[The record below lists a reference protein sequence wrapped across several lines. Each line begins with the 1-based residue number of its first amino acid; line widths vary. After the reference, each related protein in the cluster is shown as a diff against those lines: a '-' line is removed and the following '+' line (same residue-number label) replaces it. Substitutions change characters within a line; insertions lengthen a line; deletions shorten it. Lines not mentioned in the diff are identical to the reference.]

1 MENCEDK
8 SPLRGRLND
17 GFKQRIVG
25 ALVLIALAV
34 IFLPSLLDRESKG
47 HISEAS
53 QIPAEPDIRPV
64 EIGKPEPVAGVAPAP
79 AAGEIFQPEVPEKF
93 SNPAEGAAKFA
104 ASDSNSD
111 SQSGSQSKQDV
122 SDSVPEAESDAAKTT
137 KKAAS
142 PLVDEQGQPMA
153 WVVQVASYK
162 DDSRAQQL
170 RMRLM
175 DKGYRAYTRAVQTD
189 KGRFVRVFVGPKVNK
204 ADAEGIKREL
214 DSLLQAQTLV
224 LRFKA

>member
-8 SPLRGRLND
+8 SPRRGRLND

-25 ALVLIALAV
+25 ALVLVALAV

-47 HISEAS
+47 HISEVS
-53 QIPAEPDIRPV
+53 QIPAEPDIRPI

-104 ASDSNSD
+104 ASDS
-111 SQSGSQSKQDV
+111 QSKHEEV
-122 SDSVPEAESDAAKTT
+122 DSAPIAESDAAKKT
-137 KKAAS
+137 AS
-142 PLVDEQGQPMA
+142 PLVDEQGQPIA

-175 DKGYRAYTRAVQTD
+175 DKGYRAYTRGVQTD

-204 ADAEGIKREL
+204 ADAESIKREL

>member
-8 SPLRGRLND
+8 ASRRGRLND

-47 HISEAS
+47 HISEVS
-53 QIPAEPDIRPV
+53 QIPAEPDISPI
-64 EIGKPEPVAGVAPAP
+64 EIAQPEPVAGVAPAP
-79 AAGEIFQPEVPEKF
+79 KAGEIFQPEVPEKF

-104 ASDSNSD
+104 
-111 SQSGSQSKQDV
+111 V
-122 SDSVPEAESDAAKTT
+122 SDTQPEKGKDTNDSTSSVEVDTAKQ
-137 KKAAS
+137 AAS
-142 PLVDEQGQPMA
+142 PLVDDQGQPMA

-175 DKGYRAYTRAVQTD
+175 DEGYRAYTRAVETD

-204 ADAEGIKREL
+204 ADAQTIKREL
-214 DSLLQAQTLV
+214 DALLQAQTLV

>member
-8 SPLRGRLND
+8 ASRRGRLND

-47 HISEAS
+47 HISEVS
-53 QIPAEPDIRPV
+53 QIPAEPDISPI
-64 EIGKPEPVAGVAPAP
+64 EIAHPEPVAGVAPAP
-79 AAGEIFQPEVPEKF
+79 KAGEIFQPEVPEKF

-104 ASDSNSD
+104 VSDT
-111 SQSGSQSKQDV
+111 QSGKGKDTNDSTSSVEVDTGKQ
-122 SDSVPEAESDAAKTT
+122 P
-137 KKAAS
+137 AS
-142 PLVDEQGQPMA
+142 PLVDDQGQPMA

-175 DKGYRAYTRAVQTD
+175 DEGYRAYTRAVETD

-204 ADAEGIKREL
+204 ADAQTIKREL
-214 DSLLQAQTLV
+214 DALLQAQTLV